1 MKKIMMFSAAWC
13 GPCKA
18 TKPTFNSLKESVT
31 DVEYQLVDVDEQGN
45 LAEQFNIRAVP
56 TFVLLKD
63 NVEVARMSGG
73 ASADKLKAFINQ

>member
-1 MKKIMMFSAAWC
+1 MFSGAWC
-13 GPCKA
+13 QPCQR

-73 ASADKLKAFINQ
+73 ATVDKLKAFINQ

>member
-1 MKKIMMFSAAWC
+1 MFSATWC

-31 DVEYQLVDVDEQGN
+31 DVEYQLVDVDDEGH

>member
-1 MKKIMMFSAAWC
+1 MKKIMMFSAQWC

-18 TKPTFNSLKESVT
+18 TKPAFNMLKESSN
-31 DVEYQLVDVDEQGN
+31 DVVYELVDVDDQAH

-73 ASADKLKAFINQ
+73 ASAEKLKAFINQ

>member
-1 MKKIMMFSAAWC
+1 MKKIMMFSALWC
-13 GPCKA
+13 SPCKA
-18 TKPTFNSLKESVT
+18 TKPIFNSLKETTS
-31 DVEYQLVDVDEQGN
+31 DVEFTLIDVDEKGN

-73 ASADKLKAFINQ
+73 ATADKLKAFINQ

>member
-1 MKKIMMFSAAWC
+1 MFSAGWC

-18 TKPTFNSLKESVT
+18 TKPHFNTLKESVNRM
-31 DVEYQLVDVDEQGN
+31 EYQVVDVDEEAH

-63 NVEVARMSGG
+63 NTEVARMSGG
-73 ASADKLKAFINQ
+73 ATTDKLKAFINQ

>member
-1 MKKIMMFSAAWC
+1 MFSALWC

-18 TKPTFNSLKESVT
+18 TKPAFNSLKESVT
-31 DVEYQLVDVDEQGN
+31 DVEYQLVDVDDEGH
-45 LAEQFNIRAVP
+45 LAEKFNIRAVP